1 MEGKQIKE
9 SRDIAII
16 IMLGVTGFIFMA
28 LIGQIPNL
36 ISGIPGIT
44 YAFHIVYSILQSI
57 SWLMFEG
64 RRWRIVAQ
72 GLLISLLAS
81 TVIPMWTTAVAL
93 STIVNMLIVDLV
105 FNSFHGVFERK
116 KKLLQWLI
124 LGQVYYWSTHSLWV
138 LLFSSLLFYP
148 FEAVMNN
155 WFIPIMSVM
164 LPVIIIEAVVGSYVG
179 YRIYRRVEKVQNY

>member
-1 MEGKQIKE
+1 M
-9 SRDIAII
+9 
-16 IMLGVTGFIFMA
+16 GFVFMV
-28 LIGQIPNL
+28 LIGQIPRL
-36 ISGIPGIT
+36 ITGIPGIT
-44 YAFHIVYSILQSI
+44 YAFHIVYSILQSV

-72 GLLISLLAS
+72 GLLISLLAL
-81 TVIPMWTTAVAL
+81 TIIPVWTPAIAL

-105 FNSFHGVFERK
+105 FNSFHGFFEK
-116 KKLLQWLI
+116 KKMLFQWLI

-148 FEAVMNN
+148 FEALLKN

-164 LPVIIIEAVVGSYVG
+164 LPIMIIEAIAGG
-179 YRIYRRVEKVQNY
+179 YLGYQIYRRVKKVQN